1 MVQAGPDCWGHVIG
15 LPPGLMLGSGEL
27 SQMFFCCH
35 GGWARGNGLRAG
47 EARPQK
53 AFCSV

>member
-1 MVQAGPDCWGHVIG
+1 MQAGPDCWGHVIG